1 MSYWK
6 TGAFSPRFFSIT
18 AVGSSRKLDFQE
30 LVFSAIRIGMQSL
43 NVSLDMCCEWACSL
57 DVEQNIAGTTK
68 GHLQKGEK
76 TTLLPGG
83 DRGDRKPQRSW

>member
-1 MSYWK
+1 M
-6 TGAFSPRFFSIT
+6 AFSPRFFSIT